1 MGDQSGRTSPT
12 MPFLLPFPNTGG
24 TPLIL
29 QDFSRTIHKSMGIP
43 SCPAG
48 DVADIA
54 TVSFTDV
61 NDE

>member
-1 MGDQSGRTSPT
+1 MGYQSGKTSSI

-43 SCPAG
+43 SYPAG
-48 DVADIA
+48 DITDIA

-61 NDE
+61 NDK